1 MQCGNKI
8 PYGFYK
14 KINTQWTTIFIVY
27 SCRSWFIVSTNRLF
41 SLFFFQLS
49 ENMYRKRPSPNG
61 LIPTLPESI
70 VGWQISTLI
79 LGMAN
84 SLLNFWKSS
93 LVKDWYVFPVCLFSK
108 LFDYIIVVS
117 HSGSLQI
124 YFIQIVC
131 LGIEISGFM

>member
-1 MQCGNKI
+1 MIYVNNLKTNKYL
-8 PYGFYK
+8 PS
-14 KINTQWTTIFIVY
+14 FI
-27 SCRSWFIVSTNRLF
+27 L
-41 SLFFFQLS
+41 QLS

-117 HSGSLQI
+117 HCGRLPTNLLYTNSLLRENAFRPVAEYVNLLELNRNI
-124 YFIQIVC
+124 II
-131 LGIEISGFM
+131 